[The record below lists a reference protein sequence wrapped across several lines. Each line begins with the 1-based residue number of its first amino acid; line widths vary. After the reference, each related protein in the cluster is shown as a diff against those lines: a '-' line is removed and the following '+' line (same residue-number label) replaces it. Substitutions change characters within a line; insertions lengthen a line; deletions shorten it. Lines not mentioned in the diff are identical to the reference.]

1 VAAMLKWKVH
11 ECYDYEADFLDALR
25 QCEAINFVAA
35 WEDEQLQEL
44 ARLKEDL
51 HRLDADTEAISALRP
66 EYKERYRAQKLQAE
80 YEIELKI
87 EALQIPNV
95 RVG

>member
-1 VAAMLKWKVH
+1 MLKWKVH

-25 QCEAINFVAA
+25 QCEADNFALLL
-35 WEDEQLQEL
+35 EEERFQEL

-66 EYKERYRAQKLQAE
+66 DYRQHYQAQKLQAE

-95 RVG
+95 RLEH